1 MRFKYFSQLESVDCG
16 PACLKMIAHHY
27 GKNYDLREL
36 KEYCDVTRLGI
47 TLKDI
52 IAGSEKIGLETAAVR
67 LTIDELASA
76 PLPAI
81 LYWRQEHY
89 VVIYSISTKKGK
101 KCFCV
106 ADPAFGKVRLSED
119 EFIRQWKGSENKGTA
134 LLLEPGER
142 FFSDE
147 SISASKRRYW
157 PNLFQYIGNA
167 VKSYKY
173 SYLFVLLLFAVAMVT
188 NWVTPVIFQKIIDK
202 GILPKNLSMVWY
214 FLMAQFVLFIGN
226 IVSDYSSSILL
237 MNVNFRIG
245 IKVLSEFLQKL
256 IRLPIGFF
264 DVRMNTD
271 LIQRIDDQERIQQ
284 FLTYRLIAFIF
295 AIFNLAA
302 FSIIVLFYNLT
313 VFSAFLLATGA
324 SVTWTL
330 LFLRKRKILDYSRF
344 SVLSENKNNI
354 YELIIGMPEI
364 KVNNAQQVKLDTWEN
379 TQSKL
384 NKIVLKALHLNY
396 YQLFGVNFFNKIK
409 DICVTGVCAYYVI
422 HQQMTL
428 GEMMAISYIL
438 GQLKGP
444 TDQIIEFSRTSQ
456 EAKMAY
462 DRIDE
467 IHQKPDEQ
475 VNEKLKMGLQ
485 DIDTIRLEGVSFKY
499 AGSFNPLVLQDV
511 QLTIPGK
518 KITAIVGSSG
528 SGKTTLM
535 KLLLGFYPKK
545 TGDILLNEIPLEEF
559 DINYWRDKCGV
570 VMQDGFIYSG
580 TVAENIA
587 LADNSPDL
595 LKLQQA
601 AQIAC
606 LADFIESLPMGFN
619 TKVGRSGLELSG
631 GQKQRLLI
639 ARAVYKNPEF
649 MLFDE
654 ATSSLDANNERQ
666 IMANLNQ
673 FFKGRTVVVIAHRL
687 STVMNAD
694 QIIVLEKGVIIE
706 QGSHHELVK
715 QQSFYYDLVKN
726 QLELGI

>member
-1 MRFKYFSQLESVDCG
+1 MKFKFFSQLESVDCG
-16 PACLKMIAHHY
+16 PACLKMISHFY

-36 KEYCDVTRLGI
+36 KELCAVTRLGI

-52 IAGSEKIGLETAAVR
+52 ISGSEHIGFDTAAVR
-67 LTIDELASA
+67 ITTSELSTA

-81 LYWRQEHY
+81 LFWRQEHY
-89 VVIYSISTKKGK
+89 VVIYKIVERRGERT
-101 KCFCV
+101 FFI
-106 ADPAFGKVRLSED
+106 ADPAFGKVKLTEE
-119 EFIRQWKGSENKGTA
+119 EFIRQWQGSETKGTA
-134 LLLEPGER
+134 LLIEPNQSFKSSVPKKTTEDYW
-142 FFSDE
+142 SNL
-147 SISASKRRYW
+147 SK
-157 PNLFQYIGNA
+157 YIGQA
-167 VKSYKY
+167 IGAYKLKY
-173 SYLFVLLLFAVAMVT
+173 ASVLLLFAIAMLT
-188 NWVTPVIFQKIIDK
+188 NWVTPVLFQKIIDK
-202 GILPKNLSMVWY
+202 GILPRNINLVWY
-214 FLMAQFVLFIGN
+214 FLLAQFVLFVGN
-226 IVSDYSSSILL
+226 IISDYSSSILL
-237 MNVNFRIG
+237 MNINFKIG
-245 IKVLSEFLQKL
+245 IKVLSDFLHKL

-264 DVRMNTD
+264 DVRSNTD
-271 LIQRIDDQERIQQ
+271 LIQRIDDQDRIQQ

-295 AIFNLAA
+295 AIFNLIA
-302 FSIIVLFYNLT
+302 FSLIVLYYDLS
-313 VFSAFLLATGA
+313 VFGMFLLATAA

-330 LFLRKRKILDYSRF
+330 LFLKRRKILDYSRF

-364 KVNNAQQVKLDTWEN
+364 KVNNAQTGKLSTWEN
-379 TQSKL
+379 TQKKL

-422 HQQMTL
+422 HQRMTL

-475 VNEKLKMGLQ
+475 TSKKLKAGLYN
-485 DIDTIRLEGVSFKY
+485 IDSISLKDVSFKY
-499 AGSFNPLVLQDV
+499 AGSFNPLVLKNIDLV
-511 QLTIPGK
+511 IPGQ

-528 SGKTTLM
+528 SGKTTLL
-535 KLLLGFYPKK
+535 KLLLGFYPPVS
-545 TGDILLNEIPLEEF
+545 GQIFLNNIPLDEF
-559 DINYWRDKCGV
+559 DLSYWRDKCGV

-587 LADNSPDL
+587 IADSNPSEEK
-595 LKLQQA
+595 LKQA
-601 AQIAC
+601 AHTAC
-606 LADFIESLPMGFN
+606 LADFIEALPMGYN
-619 TKVGRSGLELSG
+619 TKIGRSGLDLSG

-639 ARAVYKNPEF
+639 ARAVYKNPDF
-649 MLFDE
+649 LLFDE

-666 IMANLNQ
+666 IMNNLSQ

-694 QIIVLEKGVIIE
+694 QIIVVEKGMIIE
-706 QGSHHELVK
+706 QGSHDQLVK
-715 QQSFYYDLVKN
+715 KQSFYYDLVKN